1 MSEILKKP
9 YKITLWEDKNIY
21 VVNKEKKSQLE
32 NGDEVQNQY
41 LEEVCVATIGSN
53 TMDTPIRVFN
63 PILTE
68 ELNGSRTL
76 TFQIYYRYWDDDS
89 EDFKLNPF
97 INLLVNERKVKLK
110 YNDEWYDFVIK
121 QVQEDSESKVF
132 TYTCS
137 DLFINELGKT
147 GYEVEL
153 DTELQNNMGTIQELT
168 ATILEGTDW
177 SEKNSDHLIQRNKEL
192 LYSYILPNAIQATD
206 MKSNET
212 TTISA
217 GEVIYVF
224 YSCKVRNEMPVQ
236 FLYVPSN
243 GESTYDEA
251 LLRYKIDKDGFITNS
266 KNWQTSNSIN
276 YNNLR
281 HSSYF
286 GEKIVE
292 KQKSKF
298 IPEIGETCTVWSKN
312 NQQYYCYTELEYA
325 SVAEIQNMLVN
336 GANFITVNGWSGNVT
351 LSTYTNNSTTY
362 RTISVTG
369 TVKNNGFF
377 ANRAALA
384 PKGFVKDSSYTFVV
398 KAGGSN
404 NISSAQ
410 VKVKDNGGT
419 ETTILN
425 FSSGTMVN
433 SGVLSGYKK
442 FTATCNTSINYQS
455 LVNDYLDIIF
465 VLTSNSS
472 TKIIDAK
479 AFLNRYDSNGDLIVP
494 DLQATAN
501 SIVKTRYNFFPVNTN
516 FNIVY
521 GKDSL
526 TLTETLENTAGYTPV
541 MIEGYGKVT
550 SITGSKSNRFN
561 LIQSLCE
568 AFECWAKF
576 SIEHNENTG
585 KILYDYIP
593 LAQDEYVEGG
603 RYYTYIGNGNNPQES
618 SVDIDFQIYSGNT
631 YRSGLYKKVYH
642 KYVTFKEFIGQD
654 NIVGFRYGINLK
666 SIQRDVVSD
675 QIASKVIVQANTN
688 EFAPNGSCTIQQAV
702 LNPTGENALYNFQ
715 YFINHGLLDATALYD
730 DLYGENGGLGFYPNM
745 RALNDSITEPIQELA
760 LLSNT
765 IITLESR
772 QTVYNALLE
781 EADNLKANISAELN
795 ANGYGISGGSNV
807 PDYINNLR
815 KNYESY
821 DTTAGYYTSVSAS
834 NNSLLNSYRSQYEA
848 LSTQLKEVLAKKNK
862 LNSDFHN
869 KYYKFIQEGT
879 WTSNDYYDPEL
890 YYQAANMV
898 LYTSSFPQTSYTINV
913 LELSQLEGYE
923 PYTFKIADK
932 TYIEDTEFFGYDY
945 KNRPYKEEI
954 VVSEVKYSLD
964 DPTQNTITVQNY
976 KTQFQD
982 LFQRIAAASQ
992 SLQYNEGAYNRA
1004 ANAITSNGEIQPA
1017 LLQNSL
1023 KDNELIIQ
1031 NAKNQSVTWD
1041 ETGITISNFVN
1052 ANELVRLTSGGIVLS
1067 VDGGQTWT
1075 TGITGTGINAD
1086 VITTGRLDTSRI
1098 RIFNSQGN
1106 QTFEWNEKGINA
1118 FAWDTTS
1125 GHVDYSKLVRF
1136 DQYGLYGYIGD
1147 VGWDP
1152 TTAVD
1157 GDNVVGVNKV
1167 IRDSIFSLTWKGL
1180 SINIPTGLQ
1189 NTPVIT
1195 VGSKENPTFQVN
1207 ADGSVIL
1214 AGSITW
1220 SSNNSPMKVLYARTN
1235 LGKPVDSSSSTW
1247 NNYDDT
1253 DAENARWHKIFNSN
1267 DRYASYSYDGG
1278 ATWTNVAVIVGEDG
1292 VTVKVLYNV
1301 DGESKPTDGTWE
1313 NVPNT
1318 DDDDP
1323 STSPQWHK
1331 TFDSA
1336 NDKYVSYSYD
1346 NGLHWTEA
1354 IKFVAEDG
1362 YQGADGAP
1370 GQNAPTIKTLY
1381 SATEEPTPTSSDW
1394 SAATDSGT
1402 TWHKVFASATD
1413 IYASYSADDGQTWT
1427 APVKIVGTD
1436 GQDGQDGQD
1445 GAPGQ
1450 NAPEMRALYAKVN
1463 NINLPGDIS
1472 GSWDSYYTVD
1482 DNNNPRWHKTF
1493 EPNSDKYAIYSYDGG
1508 KTWTAAVN
1516 IVGNSVKA
1524 AYAKGPL
1531 TTAPGA
1537 WDSLPNNDNGSSQG
1551 IWHKVFDSANDA
1563 YARYTYDNGSTW
1575 TDNVRLVGQ
1584 NVDAETI
1591 FNILTNDSEL
1601 FGLFNSDDGGLYIN
1615 ATYIKTGT
1623 LSANRISG
1631 GTLSGVELNI
1641 ADGKLVANSS
1651 GVTVKGSIYA
1661 NNLYLRRGGQ
1671 YQNVL
1676 TVIDSTASNYTE
1688 ALNMSYASGNFGGVF
1703 SGTINAD
1710 TLVLKTGANLDAG
1723 YIKMTSASSAGYA
1736 VELHS
1741 GAALR
1746 LTAKSGSIYIATN
1759 FENSA
1764 NSIPGKTTYFLQL
1777 NDDGT
1782 VNTNFT
1788 GFGGGGTATA
1798 VFG

>member
-1 MSEILKKP
+1 MNEILKKP
-9 YKITLWEDKNIY
+9 YKITLWEDRNIY
-21 VVNKEKKSQLE
+21 IVNGQKKTQLE
-32 NGDEVQNQY
+32 NNDEVQNQY
-41 LEEVCVATIGSN
+41 LEEVCVATIGSD

-63 PILTE
+63 PILIE
-68 ELNGSRTL
+68 ELNGSKTL
-76 TFQIYYRYWDDDS
+76 TFQIYYRYWNDDS

-121 QVQEDSESKVF
+121 QVQEDSESGIF

-153 DTELQNNMGTIQELT
+153 DTELQNNMGTIQELS

-177 SEKNSDHLIQRNKEL
+177 SEKDSDHLIQRNKEL
-192 LYSYILPNAIQATD
+192 LYSYVLPNAISAID

-212 TTISA
+212 TTIA
-217 GEVIYVF
+217 EEEVIYVF
-224 YSCKVRNEMPVQ
+224 YSCKAKHEMPVQ

-266 KNWQTSNSIN
+266 KNWQTSNPID

-336 GANFITVNGWSGNVT
+336 GANFITINGWSGNVA
-351 LSTYTNNSTTY
+351 LSTYTENSKTY
-362 RTISVTG
+362 RTISVSG

-410 VKVKDNGGT
+410 VKVKNNGGT

-425 FSSGTMVN
+425 FSNGTMVN

-516 FNIVY
+516 FNTVY

-593 LAQDEYVEGG
+593 IVQDEYIEGG
-603 RYYTYIGNGNNPQES
+603 RYYTYIGSENNPQES
-618 SVDIDFQIYSGNT
+618 SIDTDFQIYSGNT
-631 YRSGLYKKVYH
+631 YQSELYRKVYH

-745 RALNDSITEPIQELA
+745 RALNDSIVEPIQELA

-795 ANGYGISGGSNV
+795 ASGYGVEGGSNV
-807 PDYINNLR
+807 PDYISSLR

-834 NNSLLNSYRSQYEA
+834 NNSLLNTYRSQYEV
-848 LSTQLKEVLAKKNK
+848 LSSQLKEVLAKKNK

-1041 ETGITISNFVN
+1041 ETGITISNFIN

-1118 FAWDTTS
+1118 FAWNATS
-1125 GHVDYSKLVRF
+1125 GYVDYSKFVRF
-1136 DQYGLYGYIGD
+1136 DQYGLYGYIGNA
-1147 VGWDP
+1147 GWDP
-1152 TTAVD
+1152 QSIND
-1157 GDNVVGVNKV
+1157 V
-1167 IRDSIFSLTWKGL
+1167 INNSSFSLTWKGL
-1180 SINIPTGLQ
+1180 SINVP
-1189 NTPVIT
+1189 NTQEIEDVININNGKFK
-1195 VGSKENPTFQVN
+1195 VDKNGNV
-1207 ADGSVIL
+1207 VL

-1220 SSNNSPMKVLYARTN
+1220 SSDNSPMKVLYARIN

-1247 NNYDDT
+1247 DNYESE

-1278 ATWTNVAVIVGEDG
+1278 KTWTNVAVIVGEDG
-1292 VTVKVLYNV
+1292 VTVKALYNV

-1313 NVPNT
+1313 NVPDN

-1323 STSPQWHK
+1323 STNPQWHK

-1381 SATEEPTPTSSDW
+1381 SATEESTPTSSDW
-1394 SAATDSGT
+1394 SSATDSGT

-1413 IYASYSADDGQTWT
+1413 IYASYSADNGQTWT
-1427 APVKIVGTD
+1427 APVKIVGID

-1463 NINLPGDIS
+1463 NINLPEDIS
-1472 GSWDSYYTVD
+1472 GSWDSYYSVD

-1493 EPNSDKYAIYSYDGG
+1493 EPNNDKYAIYSYDGG
-1508 KTWTAAVN
+1508 KTWTAPVN

-1531 TTAPGA
+1531 TTTPGI
-1537 WDSLPNNDNGSSQG
+1537 WDNLPDNDDNTSQG
-1551 IWHKVFDSANDA
+1551 RWHKIFDSTNDA

-1584 NVDAETI
+1584 NINEDTI
-1591 FNILTNDSEL
+1591 FNILTTNGTK
-1601 FGLFNSDDGGLYIN
+1601 FGFFTDEDEKLYIN
-1615 ATYIKTGT
+1615 ASYIKTGT
-1623 LSANRISG
+1623 LSADRING

-1641 ADGKLVANSS
+1641 ANGKLIANSS

-1661 NNLYLRRGGQ
+1661 NNLYLRRGGTTSNPT
-1671 YQNVL
+1671 YKNIIS
-1676 TVIDSTASNYTE
+1676 VIDDSTSNYTE
-1688 ALNMSYASGNFGGVF
+1688 GLDMQYATGNYSGIF
-1703 SGTINAD
+1703 SGTVQAD
-1710 TLVLKTGANLDAG
+1710 SLVLKDSNGVTRGHIYPRQGSSASNKQA
-1723 YIKMTSASSAGYA
+1723 TEFASSA
-1736 VELHS
+1736 
-1741 GAALR
+1741 ALA
-1746 LTAKSGSIYIATN
+1746 LTAADGDVYIAN
-1759 FENSA
+1759 A
-1764 NSIPGKTTYFLQL
+1764 NYFLQIKSTGEL
-1777 NDDGT
+1777 A
-1782 VNTNFT
+1782 TNCTSFS
-1788 GFGGGGTATA
+1788 GFPSGGGGTATA